1 MGGGGFSFRQ
11 GSGREDIGIIML
23 KQLRFAAIP
32 VISGAAI
39 VLATTSVWAF
49 SQQTVTP
56 NGTYNFNYG
65 LPDDK
70 AKLGD
75 STTKSDSNSPTFHFN
90 IESGQ
95 QTGPFGFHSF
105 GDSDKAPDFYTPHGR
120 GD

>member
-1 MGGGGFSFRQ
+1 
-11 GSGREDIGIIML
+11 ML

-32 VISGAAI
+32 LISGAAI
-39 VLATTSVWAF
+39 VLATTSVRAF

-56 NGTYNFNYG
+56 NGNYNFNYG

-70 AKLGD
+70 AKFGE
-75 STTKSDSNSPTFHFN
+75 STNKFDPNSPTFHFS
-90 IESGQ
+90 IERG
-95 QTGPFGFHSF
+95 QTGQFGFHSF